1 MTTLT
6 MRSWK
11 KGLQTVSLIE
21 AVKEH
26 STGSLAQ
33 AKVEV
38 ERLLIGEAVTLEFL
52 SETAKSEFKTKAET
66 FGVICD

>member
-1 MTTLT
+1 MK
-6 MRSWK
+6 SWK

-21 AVKEH
+21 AVRQH

-38 ERLLIGEAVTLEFL
+38 ERLLVGEMVTLTFS
-52 SETAKSEFKTKAET
+52 SETAKSEFKTKAEAY
-66 FGVICD
+66 GVICD